1 MATRLIETVRDPGD
15 DEPGSVREIMTA
27 TVPPPILDELQ
38 SALDAGCAALVALE
52 ALPDSVTVTPDAA
65 SGAQGQIKHMIKV
78 LRKTISEVRATRDEE
93 ASVLAFG
100 FVLAAGADTGVLH
113 ARPRRTA

>member
-1 MATRLIETVRDPGD
+1 
-15 DEPGSVREIMTA
+15 MTA
-27 TVPPPILDELQ
+27 TDTPPFLNELQ

-52 ALPDSVTVTPDAA
+52 ALPEESVTASQDAT

-78 LRKTISEVRATRDEE
+78 LRKTISEVRAARDEE

-100 FVLAAGADTGVLH
+100 FVLAAGAETGVLH
-113 ARPRRTA
+113 TRPRRTA